1 LGLPSA
7 DLLSISSSGEMA
19 ISTGRHY
26 TVGWI
31 NSGKLARVALDGQ
44 VPREVLDD
52 VLCADWSPDG
62 RSLALVRSVAGRYRL
77 EYPEGTVL
85 YETSGWISDARVSPD
100 GQTVAFQDHPLLGDD
115 RGTVAIVD
123 RQRKKTTLS
132 GVWPG
137 EAGLAWAPG
146 GKEIWFTAGD
156 ADFYTLRAISLSGK
170 QRVVMRSLGDLELQD
185 ISKDGRVLVTSF
197 QRRLGLIGSAPGE
210 GQEHDWSWFDYS
222 LFNNISSDGSKLLF
236 SESSGAGGPLY
247 SVFLRRTDGS
257 PAVRLGDGRGE
268 AISPDGKWVLA
279 LVPTSPPQLSLLPT
293 GAGEPRML
301 SRDSIDYQR
310 AWWFPDGKRILVAGS
325 EPGHS
330 TRFYVRDLEGGK
342 LQPLTP
348 EKVEVSTAEDILSPD
363 GKWVAVS
370 EAGQNARLYP
380 VDGGEP
386 RPISGIAEGDVP
398 IQWTSDGRSLYV
410 RRWDEI
416 PARVFR
422 LDLGT
427 GRRELWKQIMPADHT
442 GVVKISGILPTPD
455 GRAYAYSYLRVLS
468 ELYVVEGLK

>member
-1 LGLPSA
+1 
-7 DLLSISSSGEMA
+7 MA
-19 ISTGRHY
+19 VSTGRHY
-26 TVGWI
+26 TVGYI

-44 VPREVLDD
+44 IPREVLDN

-100 GQTVAFQDHPLLGDD
+100 GQTVAFLDHPLVGDD

-123 RQRKKTTLS
+123 RSRKKTTF
-132 GVWPG
+132 PG
-137 EAGLAWAPG
+137 EYAGELGLAWAPG
-146 GKEIWFTAGD
+146 GKEIWFTASGL
-156 ADFYTLRAISLSGK
+156 DFYALRAVSLSGK
-170 QRVVMRSLGDLELQD
+170 QRVVMHSLGDLELQD
-185 ISKDGRVLVTSF
+185 ISKDGRVLVSNF
-197 QRRLGLIGSAPGE
+197 QRRMGLIGSASGE

-236 SESSGAGGPLY
+236 SESSGAGGALY

-268 AISPDGKWVLA
+268 GISPDGKWVLA
-279 LVPTSPPQLSLLPT
+279 LVPTSPPQLSLLPA

-301 SRDSIDYQR
+301 SPDSIDYQR

-330 TRFYVRDLEGGK
+330 TRLYVRDLDGGK
-342 LQPLTP
+342 LQPVTP
-348 EKVEVSTAEDILSPD
+348 ENIEVSVGVDILSPD
-363 GKWVAVS
+363 GKWIAVA

-386 RPISGIAEGDVP
+386 RPISGIAEGEVP
-398 IQWTSDGRSLYV
+398 VQWTANGRALYV
-410 RRWDEI
+410 RRWDEM

-422 LDLGT
+422 LDLET
-427 GRRELWKQIMPADHT
+427 GRRELWRQIMPADRT
-442 GVVKISGILPTPD
+442 GVVNIRGVLPTPD
-455 GRAYAYSYLRVLS
+455 GRAYAYSYLRILS